1 MAQYTTRRL
10 VAMLP
15 TLIGLSMI
23 LFLLVRLMPGDAA
36 LLQAFSGDDLVLE
49 DDADPEAIEEMRRQ
63 LGIDK
68 PLPVQYVIWV
78 ADTVTLD
85 FGTSYW
91 TRKPV
96 ISEMRRRLPI
106 TIQLLVMS
114 VAVAVITGLV
124 VGVVSAVYQDTP
136 VDYLGRLVG
145 VLGLSLPNFW
155 IALLVILLPALWWR
169 YLAPP
174 GYTPFLDDPLENLEK
189 FALPSLTLGW
199 SLSASIMRMSRSE
212 VLEVLRQDYVRTA
225 RAKGLGERSVIYRH
239 VLRNSLIPVVTV
251 IGLQIGGLIGGS
263 VVIENVFG
271 LPGVGQ
277 LILTAINQR
286 DYPVIQTAVLLAALG
301 FLFTNL
307 IVDLSYGLLDPRIR
321 YN

>member
-1 MAQYTTRRL
+1 MAQYITRRL

-15 TLIGLSMI
+15 TLLGLSII

-36 LLQAFSGDDLVLE
+36 LLQAFTGDDLILE
-49 DDADPEAIEEMRRQ
+49 GETDPEVIAELRRE

-68 PLPVQYVIWV
+68 PIPVQYAVWV
-78 ADTVTLD
+78 ADTARLD

-91 TRKPV
+91 TRKTV
-96 ISEMRRRLPI
+96 TSEMRRRLPV
-106 TIQLLVMS
+106 TIELLLLSVS
-114 VAVAVITGLV
+114 VAITTGLV
-124 VGVVSAVYQDTP
+124 VGVVSAVYQDSP
-136 VDYLGRLVG
+136 IDYLGRLVG

-155 IALLVILLPALWWR
+155 IALLVILLPALWWN

-174 GYTPFLDDPLENLEK
+174 GYTPFHDNPLENLEK

-225 RAKGLGERSVIYRH
+225 RAKGLAERVVIYKH

-251 IGLQIGGLIGGS
+251 IGLQIGALIGGS

-277 LILTAINQR
+277 FILTAINQR
-286 DYPVIQTAVLLAALG
+286 DYPVIQSAVLFAALG
-301 FLFTNL
+301 YLFTNL
-307 IVDLSYGLLDPRIR
+307 IVDLSYGWLDPRIR
-321 YN
+321 YD